1 METMKYSELSN
12 ELLCTP
18 ETNKNKKLKRNK
30 LFTESL
36 EWDRYSLRPHT
47 WMVSM
52 SEGKQCSLLVSSVNT
67 PYLISSGK
75 HSA

>member
-18 ETNKNKKLKRNK
+18 ETNKKIKLKINK

-36 EWDRYSLRPHT
+36 EWDRYSLRPHA
-47 WMVSM
+47 WIVSM
-52 SEGKQCSLLVSSVNT
+52 SEGK
-67 PYLISSGK
+67 
-75 HSA
+75 